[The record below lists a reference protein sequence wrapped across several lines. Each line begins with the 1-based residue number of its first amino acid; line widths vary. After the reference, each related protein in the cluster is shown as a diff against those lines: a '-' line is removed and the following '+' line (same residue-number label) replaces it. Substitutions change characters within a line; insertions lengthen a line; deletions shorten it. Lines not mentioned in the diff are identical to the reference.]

1 MHLAKVIG
9 KVISTQKTPRLV
21 GGKLLVI
28 KAVDENGSLMN
39 EETPYVA
46 VDSVGA
52 GVGDCVLVDWA
63 GSLDNSFNMVGDMSI
78 VGIVDSIQLSGADGV

>member
-9 KVISTQKTPRLV
+9 KVIATQKSEKLV

-28 KAVDENGSLMN
+28 KAIDEKKNIM
-39 EETPYVA
+39 EQETPYVA

-52 GVGDCVLVDWA
+52 GVGDYVLVDWA
-63 GSLDNSFNMVGDMSI
+63 GSMDNSFNMVGDMSV
-78 VGIVDSIQLSGADGV
+78 VGIIDDIQFSDR

>member
-1 MHLAKVIG
+1 MHLARVLG
-9 KVISTQKTPRLV
+9 KVISTQKSPKLV

-28 KAVDENGSLMN
+28 KAVDENRQLMN
-39 EETPYVA
+39 GEVPYVA
-46 VDSVGA
+46 VDNVGA

-78 VGIVDSIQLSGADGV
+78 VGIVDKIQLSDGK

>member
-9 KVISTQKTPRLV
+9 KVIATQKSQNLV

-28 KAVDENGSLMN
+28 KAIDEHRNVLEG
-39 EETPYVA
+39 EIPYVA

-52 GVGDCVLVDWA
+52 GVGDCVLVDWN
-63 GSLDNSFNMVGDMSI
+63 GSMDNSISMVGDMAI
-78 VGIVDSIQLSGADGV
+78 VGIIDDIQLVE